1 MKWTR
6 ARGRLAVGVLLCGVL
21 HLACKPWTVRP
32 IDKGSDKP
40 FDARTFV
47 DEIWSA
53 KVVPAAKASDVDAAT
68 AVLERSAAH
77 QKTHS
82 VMVRGHGVVREVDL
96 ASRVGLARVDLE
108 PTDGHPDA
116 AIQIGPLIRG
126 TALRDALEFIRFS
139 DFANQLDYADVASE
153 LNTRVLGAVLAGVVP
168 ADLDGKAVSFR
179 GAVTLG
185 RARGGVVEIVPV
197 VLRMEHLPGEEPKR

>member
-6 ARGRLAVGVLLCGVL
+6 ARPRLVVGVLLCGVL

-32 IDKGSDKP
+32 IDEGSDKP

-53 KVVPAAKASDVDAAT
+53 KVVPAARASDVDAAT
-68 AVLERSAAH
+68 ALLDRSADP

-82 VMVRGHGVVREVDL
+82 VMVRGRGVVREVDR

-108 PTDGHPDA
+108 PTDGHVDA
-116 AIQIGPLIRG
+116 AIQIGPVIRG
-126 TALRDALEFIRFS
+126 TALRDALEFVRFS
-139 DFANQLDYADVASE
+139 DFTNQLDYADVASE
-153 LNTRVLGAVLAGVVP
+153 LNERVLDGGLAGIAR
-168 ADLDGKAVSFR
+168 ADLDGKTVSFH
-179 GAVTLG
+179 GAATLG
-185 RARGGVVEIVPV
+185 RSRGGVIEIVPV
-197 VLRMEHLPGEEPKR
+197 VLRIEELPDEEPKR